1 MQHLQIQSLNASV
14 KDLNR
19 NVRQLQQAIVQ
30 LNQTMSKLYEASNKE
45 SIHRLRNLDEKMSEV
60 ENHLWHIKE
69 RLV

>member
-19 NVRQLQQAIVQ
+19 NVRLLQQAIVQ
-30 LNQTMSKLYEASNKE
+30 LNQTMSKLYESSNKE

-60 ENHLWHIKE
+60 ENYLWQIKE
-69 RLV
+69 RFV

>member
-19 NVRQLQQAIVQ
+19 NIRQLQQAIVQ
-30 LNQTMSKLYEASNKE
+30 LNQTMSLLHKASNKE

-60 ENHLWHIKE
+60 ENHLWQIKE
-69 RLV
+69 RFV

>member
-19 NVRQLQQAIVQ
+19 NIRLLQQVIVQ
-30 LNQTMSKLYEASNKE
+30 LNQTMTKLHDTSNKE

-60 ENHLWHIKE
+60 ENYLWHIKE
-69 RLV
+69 RFV